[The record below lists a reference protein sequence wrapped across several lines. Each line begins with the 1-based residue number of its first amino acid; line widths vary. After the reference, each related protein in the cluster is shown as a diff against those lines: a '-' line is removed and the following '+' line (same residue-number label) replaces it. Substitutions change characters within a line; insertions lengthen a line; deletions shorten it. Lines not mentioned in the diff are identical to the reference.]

1 MSNEKDSIFNPSGK
15 EYLKRPTWWMA
26 ILQVIVYIILYEL
39 LALAIGFIAE
49 LIVTL
54 LSYIPVIGKLVF
66 GSHVVETVKYSITP
80 IAIGIAVISLMG
92 LIFKKYLYNAVALVI
107 IIMYMSYTIISH
119 LIYVAGEYGVIS
131 WDFGNQVW
139 FDIILCAI
147 IFSAL
152 YVRSTLSIRISELP
166 DDALEDKADE
176 QR

>member
-1 MSNEKDSIFNPSGK
+1 MSKEKDSIFNPSGK
-15 EYLKRPTWWMA
+15 EYLKRPTWWIA

-66 GSHVVETVKYSITP
+66 GSHVVETVKYSFTP

-119 LIYVAGEYGVIS
+119 LIYVAGEHGVIS

-147 IFSAL
+147 VFSAL

-166 DDALEDKADE
+166 DDALEDKTDE
-176 QR
+176 QH